1 MPTLKVLIINSYAVH
16 GTASLK
22 AATAILGS
30 RALPVPSVMLNGLTN
45 MPYVQK
51 QPTPFK
57 ELLEG
62 TFRLIVHRNQKV
74 ILCIGYLGN
83 PDQVD
88 LILEMIAQYRDYIQT
103 IITDPISGDHGH
115 SYVPEDIIRRWPE
128 LVRIS
133 DFTFPNLTELR
144 LLTGYPPNDSQS
156 PDVYLESFEK
166 LFPATRLVVTS
177 IAPDTTS
184 IGILYRHRHQSFRYN
199 HQELPQHFGGTG
211 DAFVS
216 YFILFYFFDRSGVE
230 NALRDAA
237 EKIHERI
244 LYSIRAASDELLV

>member
-1 MPTLKVLIINSYAVH
+1 MTNLKVLVINSYAIH

-30 RALPVPSVMLNGLTN
+30 RVLPVPSVMLNGLTN

-51 QPTPFK
+51 QSVPFK

-62 TFRLIVHRNQKV
+62 TFKLIVHRNQKIV
-74 ILCIGYLGN
+74 LYIGYLGN

-88 LILEMIAQYRDYIQT
+88 LILKVTAQYRDYIQT
-103 IITDPISGDHGH
+103 IITDPISGDHGR
-115 SYVPEDIIRRWPE
+115 SYVSEGIIRRWPE

-133 DFTFPNLTELR
+133 DLTFPNLTELK
-144 LLTGYPPNDSQS
+144 LLTGYPANDDQS
-156 PDVYLESFEK
+156 SDVYLKYFK
-166 LFPATRLVVTS
+166 NLFPSTRLVVTS
-177 IAPDTTS
+177 MTSDTTN
-184 IGILYRHRHQSFRYN
+184 IGVLYQYQDRKFRYN
-199 HQELPQHFGGTG
+199 HSLLPQNFGGTG